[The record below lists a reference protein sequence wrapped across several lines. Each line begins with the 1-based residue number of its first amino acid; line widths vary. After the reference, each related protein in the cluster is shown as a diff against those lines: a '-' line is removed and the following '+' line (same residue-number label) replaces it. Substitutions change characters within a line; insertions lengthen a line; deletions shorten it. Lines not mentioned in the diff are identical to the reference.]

1 MLLSWLFAFPLGS
14 TLAMIKLMEGAE
26 QFPAQEV
33 ICFLSRDLA
42 PVSSFHHL
50 EEHWGPFIGKG
61 FRGGGMAGSS
71 LPCVITHFLD
81 PRINPVLCFMP
92 WESAPAGQSRGWGH
106 TGAVLTPIPRTQ
118 RLCKHQPRSML
129 STTRPIPWTWPN
141 CAFPPLFSWNCS
153 F

>member
-61 FRGGGMAGSS
+61 FRGGGRLVSPLCDNSFFRPSHKTCALFYALGKCSSGAEQRLGTHWSRSDPSPQDSATVQAPATLHAEHHSSNPLDMAK
-71 LPCVITHFLD
+71 
-81 PRINPVLCFMP
+81 LCFSP
-92 WESAPAGQSRGWGH
+92 FIF
-106 TGAVLTPIPRTQ
+106 L
-118 RLCKHQPRSML
+118 
-129 STTRPIPWTWPN
+129 
-141 CAFPPLFSWNCS
+141 
-153 F
+153 